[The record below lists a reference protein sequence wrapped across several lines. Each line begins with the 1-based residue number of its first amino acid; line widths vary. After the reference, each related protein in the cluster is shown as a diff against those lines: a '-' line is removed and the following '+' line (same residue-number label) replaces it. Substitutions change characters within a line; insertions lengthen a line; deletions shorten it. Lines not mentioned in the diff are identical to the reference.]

1 MHFTRS
7 VAIFNVLEALLSIL
21 VNIPYQAYQLLVG
34 LLLGWDLI
42 VHCNPPES
50 MFCPVSR
57 PELLPF
63 TCKKRKASTSIT
75 IKCPLTSLTDLG
87 AYYNNCPTWPLLLFL
102 LLSSLLLSGS
112 TVPRSLPVDIL
123 TTALV
128 HKWNFFFFFAFLG
141 AHLQHMEVPKL
152 GVQSELKLLA
162 YITAIAMQESK
173 LRLQPTPQ
181 LLATPDP

>member
-42 VHCNPPES
+42 VHRNPPES

-128 HKWNFFFFFAFLG
+128 HKWNFFFFF
-141 AHLQHMEVPKL
+141 
-152 GVQSELKLLA
+152 LLFWG
-162 YITAIAMQESK
+162 
-173 LRLQPTPQ
+173 PTCSIWRFPS
-181 LLATPDP
+181 